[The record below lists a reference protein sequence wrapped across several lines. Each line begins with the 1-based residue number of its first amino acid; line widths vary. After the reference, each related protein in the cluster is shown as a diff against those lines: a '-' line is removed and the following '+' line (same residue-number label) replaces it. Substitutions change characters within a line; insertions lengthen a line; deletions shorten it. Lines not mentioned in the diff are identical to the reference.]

1 MMMSQFYERHDAIHE
16 TSDSPF
22 ELVAEDERK
31 KFLCKHAGCGKVF
44 RYKSEIM
51 RHIATH
57 SESRPFI
64 CQYDNCFKAF
74 KRSDALENH
83 VRSSHTK
90 ETPFACP
97 FPDCGMK
104 FTTHGSFRYHV
115 LKHNKQHFDGESVIS
130 TKESLSSPSEPRKQ
144 FKHSS
149 LLESMGSFSTE
160 FQKKDPAFQ
169 KFGQDDLNS
178 EFFAP
183 PPRFASNVRW
193 EMMNDET
200 EDSAPINKNEEPQ
213 NDQLNAVVEENKIL
227 KQKLATSEKVIK
239 GMQKQINDL
248 LSSLFAYQSQ
258 RDPLPTTPVFQS
270 FPVQNEAFLQVSSPE
285 TKSKSEDEPL
295 LDMINYGE
303 EISLPALAPM
313 DSKLLRESSSIS
325 AFLSFGNGFDF

>member
-1 MMMSQFYERHDAIHE
+1 MSQFYERANVNQE
-16 TSDSPF
+16 TSDSLF

-31 KFLCKHAGCGKVF
+31 KFVCRHAGCGKVF

-90 ETPFACP
+90 ETPFTCP

-115 LKHNKQHFDGESVIS
+115 LKHNKHHFDTESVVS
-130 TKESLSSPSEPRKQ
+130 TTESITSPASQPRKQ
-144 FKHSS
+144 FKQT
-149 LLESMGSFSTE
+149 ESVTSFSTE
-160 FQKKDPAFQ
+160 FQKKDPFFQ
-169 KFGQDDLNS
+169 KFGQEDPNS
-178 EFFAP
+178 EFIAP
-183 PPRFASNVRW
+183 PPRFASNVKW

-200 EDSAPINKNEEPQ
+200 EDSSPINKSEESQ
-213 NDQLNAVVEENKIL
+213 SDKLNVVVEENKVL

-248 LSSLFAYQSQ
+248 LGSLFAYQSQ
-258 RDPLPTTPVFQS
+258 MDTLPNTSIFQDS
-270 FPVQNEAFLQVSSPE
+270 PVQNETFLPVSSPE
-285 TKSKSEDEPL
+285 VKSKPEDEPL
-295 LDMINYGE
+295 FDMINYGDDLN
-303 EISLPALAPM
+303 LPALAPM
-313 DSKLLRESSSIS
+313 ESKLLRESSSIS
-325 AFLSFGNGFDF
+325 AFLSFGNFDF